1 VWVDCWDSIICRMR
15 FNQGN
20 EKVCKH
26 KGMRTERE
34 RDLGARWE
42 LIEQRQTVE
51 SWLLVS

>member
-26 KGMRTERE
+26 KGMRRTERE

-42 LIEQRQTVE
+42 LIEQRQTAQRVDC
-51 SWLLVS
+51 